1 MQPNRKKKKNHARCN
16 KMCRPLSQTK
26 ILHCPQCIKAK
37 INSSIKGRS
46 YLKHLIYIYF
56 FYFEISFTP
65 ANVSSQK
72 KNNNKTKNINKNKNK
87 RRKEKK
93 RKNRKKR
100 KLKQIWH
107 NFIRLFQSSRSIPI
121 GRDLQ

>member
-1 MQPNRKKKKNHARCN
+1 MPGVAKSVD
-16 KMCRPLSQTK
+16 LSPPTK

-46 YLKHLIYIYF
+46 YLKHLNF
-56 FYFEISFTP
+56 FFFFEISFTS

-87 RRKEKK
+87 RQKEKK
-93 RKNRKKR
+93 KKNRKKR
-100 KLKQIWH
+100 KLKQIWY
-107 NFIRLFQSSRSIPI
+107 NFIKFF
-121 GRDLQ
+121 